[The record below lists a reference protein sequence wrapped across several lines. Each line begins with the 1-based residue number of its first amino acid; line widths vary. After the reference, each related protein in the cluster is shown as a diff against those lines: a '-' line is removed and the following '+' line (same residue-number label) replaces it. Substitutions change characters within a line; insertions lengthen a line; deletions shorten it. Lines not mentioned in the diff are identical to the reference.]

1 MCSPYSSST
10 IGKSD
15 TVGVC
20 GTSSD
25 QGFWYELGPGET
37 IVIGQSSNTFD
48 SRHTLRYGGTYPGDN
63 EISCVDDPD
72 YTTMT
77 FTNTGASP
85 IPVYFVVDGFET
97 SSGEFVLEWNIQTMT
112 IDLMSISRYDKLTT
126 VKSLSHES
134 HPTIFSASRTSAYST
149 KMSLI

>member
-25 QGFWYELGPGET
+25 QGFWYELGPGGT

-63 EISCVDDPD
+63 EVSCVDDPD

-85 IPVYFVVDGFET
+85 MPVYFVVDGYAT
-97 SSGEFVLEWNIQTMT
+97 SSAGDFVLEWHISVL
-112 IDLMSISRYDKLTT
+112 DLAKISRYDKQG
-126 VKSLSHES
+126 VNRGNCSRNRKSLPVCVYTAAIVHQIP
-134 HPTIFSASRTSAYST
+134 HH
-149 KMSLI
+149 